1 VNSSDLPEG
10 GIAHQSYD
18 NTLFNQSL
26 MQVQS
31 AAVPK
36 RGEAGFTEYQQM
48 QIQANIKKA
57 LGGKDTAP
65 STSNRSQHKD
75 NNDIASHLDM
85 LPPGGPM
92 HSYMLNSAENHNVSS
107 STNFNNFFSE
117 SQLNSPVDS
126 SNTGGGAV
134 GASGDF
140 TNQNKV
146 VAQQIS
152 DPNFEGPN

>member
-1 VNSSDLPEG
+1 M
-10 GIAHQSYD
+10 H
-18 NTLFNQSL
+18 
-26 MQVQS
+26 VQS
-31 AAVPK
+31 AGVPK

-92 HSYMLNSAENHNVSS
+92 HSYLLNSADVSS

-117 SQLNSPVDS
+117 SQLNSPVDTTT
-126 SNTGGGAV
+126 TGGTAAGAC
-134 GASGDF
+134 GDL
-140 TNQNKV
+140 TNQNKMV
-146 VAQQIS
+146 VQQIS
-152 DPNFEGPN
+152 DPNFEGAN

>member
-126 SNTGGGAV
+126 STTGGGAV

-152 DPNFEGPN
+152 DPNYEGPN

>member
-1 VNSSDLPEG
+1 MNSSDLPEG

-31 AAVPK
+31 AGVPK

-126 SNTGGGAV
+126 STTGGGAV